1 MTEQLAKQ
9 EISQVTVGCIQ
20 THGEHNLEDWNKE
33 DSGSEYVSAESEDE
47 QDKIIGIESKESCNN
62 VLSNSGIKRHSQPQ
76 SIFIPSTEEELEV
89 PGGSNDSYSFM
100 PTHPGLPVMPSVPP
114 QSPQE
119 KAQIAA
125 REGKVWNAVL

>member
-9 EISQVTVGCIQ
+9 EILQVTGGCVR
-20 THGEHNLEDWNKE
+20 TRGEHNLEDRTKE
-33 DSGSEYVSAESEDE
+33 DSGSDYVSAESDAEDD
-47 QDKIIGIESKESCNN
+47 QNKVTSVKNDKKHHN
-62 VLSNSGIKRHSQPQ
+62 LSSSTAIKRHSQPK
-76 SIFIPSTEEELEV
+76 SIIIPSTEELEI
-89 PGGSNDSYSFM
+89 PESSGSSSFV

-125 REGKVWNAVL
+125 REGKV